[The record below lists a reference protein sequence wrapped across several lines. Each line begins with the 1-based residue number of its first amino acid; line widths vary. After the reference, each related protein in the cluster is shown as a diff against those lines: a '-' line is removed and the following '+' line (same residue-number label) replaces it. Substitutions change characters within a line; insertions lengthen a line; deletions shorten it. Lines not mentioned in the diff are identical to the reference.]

1 MLSSNT
7 KTQSS
12 LESLMQTILT
22 RRRINRETQHTLMA
36 SLLRKTQ
43 LNSHEQ
49 EQVQEIFE
57 AITQGRLRVI
67 D

>member
-1 MLSSNT
+1 MLNRNVT
-7 KTQSS
+7 TQS
-12 LESLMQTILT
+12 LESLMETILNH
-22 RRRINRETQHTLMA
+22 RRISRATQNTLME
-36 SLLRKTQ
+36 SLLGKKQ

-49 EQVQEIFE
+49 AQVQEIFE

>member
-1 MLSSNT
+1 MLKST
-7 KTQSS
+7 AKAQS

-36 SLLRKTQ
+36 SLLGKTK
-43 LNSHEQ
+43 LNSHEKA
-49 EQVQEIFE
+49 QVQEIFE